1 LSEAAPD
8 KKKAPS
14 QGPISSAVHVMMV
27 VMMMHAAGTGNR
39 RCGNGQREKSCEN
52 VGE

>member
-1 LSEAAPD
+1 M
-8 KKKAPS
+8 
-14 QGPISSAVHVMMV
+14 HVVMMMV
-27 VMMMHAAGTGNR
+27 VMMVMAVGTGDR